1 MFQETLIRAEA
12 EYRMARA
19 QETAGRSRRRR
30 FSGRHEPRVPTGSFA
45 QADLS
50 RLVPTAIPE
59 LEPSTIDDDS
69 TPRTREHV
77 AV

>member
-12 EYRMARA
+12 DYRMAQA
-19 QETAGRSRRRR
+19 AAGRTRRRR
-30 FSGRHEPRVPTGSFA
+30 FAGHYDAVAPSRTFA
-45 QADLS
+45 DADLS
-50 RLVPTAIPE
+50 RLVPTAVPD
-59 LEPSTIDDDS
+59 LEPSPIDDDS

>member
-19 QETAGRSRRRR
+19 QAAAGRTRHRR
-30 FSGRHEPRVPTGSFA
+30 FSGRHDVTPARSVA
-45 QADLS
+45 DADLS
-50 RLVPTAIPE
+50 RLVPVAIPD
-59 LEPSTIDDDS
+59 LEPSPIDDDS
-69 TPRTREHV
+69 SLGTREHV

>member
-19 QETAGRSRRRR
+19 QETAGHSRRRR
-30 FSGRHEPRVPTGSFA
+30 FSGRHDDVAPTGSFA
-45 QADLS
+45 EADLS
-50 RLVPTAIPE
+50 RLVPTAVPE
-59 LEPSTIDDDS
+59 LEPSPIDDDS

>member
-19 QETAGRSRRRR
+19 QAAAGRTRHRR
-30 FSGRHEPRVPTGSFA
+30 FSGRHDDVASSRSSA
-45 QADLS
+45 DADLS
-50 RLVPTAIPE
+50 RLVPTAVPD
-59 LEPSTIDDDS
+59 LEPSPIDDDS
-69 TPRTREHV
+69 APRTREHV